1 MQRKQNQP
9 PDKHEFEAYL
19 IIETS
24 TDLITTK
31 RNLPKGQEMK
41 GQKKQYQVVF
51 LSILSALA
59 ALFYQNS
66 AVAACADDWLGVDEV
81 RDGGNLAILAT
92 NLREFPIT
100 FTLRVR
106 PGGVVAEGPRTIT
119 ETLGGKQSRLV
130 MRLKEQGG
138 DRRGGY
144 RISCDWTIGDKDALH
159 DEEQLYLLPYESG
172 KSYRVLQG
180 YGSRFSH
187 IGLEQYAVDFN
198 MSVGT
203 PVHAARAGVV
213 AKIEESNHR
222 GCWDDGCGAYANYIV
237 ILHNDGTTG
246 EYYHLS
252 KNGALVEVGDHI
264 IAGQKIALSGNT
276 GHTTM
281 PHLHFAV
288 YRAAEWGNTQSIPVR
303 FLSSAGI
310 VESPRRGGR
319 YQATSEQQARN

>member
-1 MQRKQNQP
+1 M
-9 PDKHEFEAYL
+9 
-19 IIETS
+19 
-24 TDLITTK
+24 K
-31 RNLPKGQEMK
+31 R
-41 GQKKQYQVVF
+41 QKKQYQVVF
-51 LSILSALA
+51 LSVLSTLA
-59 ALFYQNS
+59 ALLYQNS
-66 AVAACADDWLGVDEV
+66 AVAACANDWLGVDEV
-81 RDGGNLAILAT
+81 RDGGDIVFLAT

-106 PGGVVAEGPRTIT
+106 SRHLIAQGPGTIT

-130 MRLKEQGG
+130 MRLKEEGG
-138 DRRGGY
+138 DRKGRY

-180 YGSRFSH
+180 YSSRFSH

-213 AKIEESNHR
+213 ARIEETNDI
-222 GCWDDGCGAYANYIV
+222 GCWEDGCGAYANYIV
-237 ILHNDGTTG
+237 IVHNDGTTG
-246 EYYHLS
+246 EYYHLQQ
-252 KNGALVEVGDHI
+252 NGALVEVGDHI
-264 IAGQKIALSGNT
+264 IAGQRIALSGNT

-310 VESPRRGGR
+310 VERPRRGGR
-319 YQATSEQQARN
+319 YQAIAEQQARN

>member
-1 MQRKQNQP
+1 
-9 PDKHEFEAYL
+9 
-19 IIETS
+19 
-24 TDLITTK
+24 
-31 RNLPKGQEMK
+31 MK
-41 GQKKQYQVVF
+41 KQKKPKQIIF
-51 LSILSALA
+51 LSVLSALA
-59 ALFYQNS
+59 GLLCQNTAL
-66 AVAACADDWLGVDEV
+66 AACADDWLGVDEV
-81 RDGGNLAILAT
+81 SDGGNIGLLAT
-92 NLREFPIT
+92 NLRDVPIT

-106 PGGVVAEGPRTIT
+106 SRGLTVKGPKTIT
-119 ETLGGKQSRLV
+119 ETLAGKQSRLV
-130 MRLKEQGG
+130 MMFGESGG
-138 DRRGGY
+138 DRKGKY

-159 DEEQLYLLPYESG
+159 DDEQLYMLPYENG

-187 IGLEQYAVDFN
+187 VGLEQYAVDFN

-213 AKIEESNHR
+213 ARIEESSDK

-237 ILHNDGTTG
+237 ILHDDGTTG
-246 EYYHLS
+246 EYYHLQQ
-252 KNGALVEVGDHI
+252 NGALIDVGDHI

-303 FLSSAGI
+303 FLSSAGV
-310 VESPRRGGR
+310 VERPRRGGR
-319 YQATSEQQARN
+319 YQAVLD

>member
-1 MQRKQNQP
+1 M
-9 PDKHEFEAYL
+9 
-19 IIETS
+19 
-24 TDLITTK
+24 TTQWSCAE
-31 RNLPKGQEMK
+31 RREMMK
-41 GQKKQYQVVF
+41 QKKPKQIIF
-51 LSILSALA
+51 LSVLSALA
-59 ALFYQNS
+59 ALSYQNT
-66 AVAACADDWLGVDEV
+66 AMAACADDWLGVDEV
-81 RDGGNLAILAT
+81 SDGGNIGLLAT
-92 NLREFPIT
+92 NLRDFPIT

-106 PGGVVAEGPRTIT
+106 SRGLVVKGPKTIT
-119 ETLGGKQSRLV
+119 ETLEGKQSRLV
-130 MRLKEQGG
+130 MMFGENGG
-138 DRRGGY
+138 DRKSKY

-159 DEEQLYLLPYESG
+159 DDEQLYRLPYENG

-187 IGLEQYAVDFN
+187 VGLEQYAVDFN

-213 AKIEESNHR
+213 ARIEESSDI
-222 GCWDDGCGAYANYIV
+222 GCWEDGCGAYANYIV
-237 ILHNDGTTG
+237 ILHDDGTTG
-246 EYYHLS
+246 EYYHLQQ
-252 KNGALVEVGDHI
+252 NGALIDVGDHI

-310 VESPRRGGR
+310 VERPRRGGR
-319 YQATSEQQARN
+319 YQAVLD

>member
-1 MQRKQNQP
+1 M
-9 PDKHEFEAYL
+9 
-19 IIETS
+19 
-24 TDLITTK
+24 K
-31 RNLPKGQEMK
+31 R
-41 GQKKQYQVVF
+41 QKNNNQVVF
-51 LSILSALA
+51 VSVLTTLA
-59 ALFYQNS
+59 AVLCQNT
-66 AVAACADDWLGVDEV
+66 AVAACADDWLGVDEI
-81 RDGGNLAILAT
+81 RDGHTIGLRAT

-106 PGGVVAEGPRTIT
+106 TKGLIAEGPRTIT
-119 ETLGGKQSRLV
+119 ETLDGEQSRMV
-130 MRLKEQGG
+130 MMLRENGG
-138 DRRGGY
+138 NRKGNY

-159 DEEQLYLLPYESG
+159 DDEQLYLLPYESG

-187 IGLEQYAVDFN
+187 RGLEQYAVDFN

-213 AKIEESNHR
+213 AKIEESNEK

-237 ILHNDGTTG
+237 ILHHDGTTG
-246 EYYHLS
+246 EYYHL
-252 KNGALVEVGDHI
+252 KRNGALVDVGDHI
-264 IAGQKIALSGNT
+264 AAGQKIGLSGNT

-303 FLSSAGI
+303 FLSSVG
-310 VESPRRGGR
+310 VVHSPRRGGR
-319 YQATSEQQARN
+319 YQAVSEKQARN

>member
-1 MQRKQNQP
+1 
-9 PDKHEFEAYL
+9 
-19 IIETS
+19 
-24 TDLITTK
+24 
-31 RNLPKGQEMK
+31 MK
-41 GQKKQYQVVF
+41 KQKKPKQIIF

-59 ALFYQNS
+59 ALLYQNT
-66 AVAACADDWLGVDEV
+66 AMAACADDWLGVDEV
-81 RDGGNLAILAT
+81 SDGGNIGLLAT
-92 NLREFPIT
+92 NLRDFPIT

-106 PGGVVAEGPRTIT
+106 SRGLTVMGPKTIT
-119 ETLGGKQSRLV
+119 ETLEGKQSRLV
-130 MRLKEQGG
+130 MMFGENGG
-138 DRRGGY
+138 DRTGKY

-159 DEEQLYLLPYESG
+159 DDEQLYMLPYENG

-187 IGLEQYAVDFN
+187 VGLEQYAVDFN

-213 AKIEESNHR
+213 ARIEESSDK

-237 ILHNDGTTG
+237 ILHDDGTTG
-246 EYYHLS
+246 EYYHLQQ
-252 KNGALVEVGDHI
+252 NGALIDVGDHI

-303 FLSSAGI
+303 FLSSAGV
-310 VESPRRGGR
+310 VERPRRGGR
-319 YQATSEQQARN
+319 YQAVLD

>member
-1 MQRKQNQP
+1 M
-9 PDKHEFEAYL
+9 
-19 IIETS
+19 
-24 TDLITTK
+24 K
-31 RNLPKGQEMK
+31 R
-41 GQKKQYQVVF
+41 QKKQYQVVF
-51 LSILSALA
+51 LSVLSGLA
-59 ALFYQNS
+59 ALLYQNS
-66 AVAACADDWLGVDEV
+66 AVAACANDWLGVDEV
-81 RDGGNLAILAT
+81 RDGGDIVFLAT

-106 PGGVVAEGPRTIT
+106 SRHLIAQGPGTIT

-130 MRLKEQGG
+130 MRLKEDGG
-138 DRRGGY
+138 DRKGRY

-213 AKIEESNHR
+213 ARIEETNDI
-222 GCWDDGCGAYANYIV
+222 GCWEDGCGAYANYIV
-237 ILHNDGTTG
+237 IVHNDGTTG
-246 EYYHLS
+246 EYYHLQQ
-252 KNGALVEVGDHI
+252 NGALVEVGDHI
-264 IAGQKIALSGNT
+264 IAGQRIALSGNT

-310 VESPRRGGR
+310 VERPRRGGR
-319 YQATSEQQARN
+319 YQAIAEQQARN